1 MKEPD
6 RRPLDPSTPRIQDV
20 EKRPLLSLEQEANKT
35 YPEPMTDDTFSEKD
49 LQQENLFFNFI
60 QKAKDSKKKY
70 EERLEKI
77 SKEAKESS

>member
-35 YPEPMTDDTFSEKD
+35 YPEPMADDTFSEKD

-60 QKAKDSKKKY
+60 QKAKDSKKRY
-70 EERLEKI
+70 EEKI

>member
-6 RRPLDPSTPRIQDV
+6 RRPLDPSTPKIQDV

-60 QKAKDSKKKY
+60 QKAKDSKKRY
-70 EERLEKI
+70 EEKI

>member
-1 MKEPD
+1 MKEPE
-6 RRPLDPSTPRIQDV
+6 RIPLDPSTPRIQDV
-20 EKRPLLSLEQEANKT
+20 EKRPLPSLQQENDKT

-60 QKAKDSKKKY
+60 QKAKDSKKRY
-70 EERLEKI
+70 EEKI